1 MTILEL
7 ILSIAVITLVF
18 VVIKLMRDIYETREF
33 LVYLTEIV
41 LEKIAPDVLEKARE
55 EIKRGMR
62 DE

>member
-18 VVIKLMRDIYETREF
+18 VVIKLMNDITEIRQF
-33 LVYLTEIV
+33 VVYLTEIV